1 MSWWILTMAVF
12 AALAVGAA
20 AWGEAA
26 KKDDVKAGPTVT
38 PPPPAPQSA
47 SVPSPAPQPE
57 EPQAN
62 SEEPETGPMV
72 IAEYRIEDFFDIKR
86 DWSSSSLG
94 LSDVLNANKEPDYLG
109 QSPSG
114 VFRRLFGGAGPRDES
129 IGWQELIDI
138 IKRSVYNQIDP
149 KVAAWTDEGGPASID
164 YLSFGVAKVLIVS
177 QTREGQ
183 KRVESLLEAMRSA
196 SEVGGPMLTIH
207 ARWVEMADAKAAEL
221 LGRDPAKRQVPIE
234 VTDADLAKADAKT
247 LYRACTTCFDRQT
260 VFVASG
266 NIKAYLADGTPLV
279 CEAYRGITPII
290 RDFLVGGMLEVRPQ
304 LSKDKDA
311 VLLDYRSYVNP
322 AATIEH
328 TEPQEYAGGTNP
340 QATLHTD
347 FGFPAVDF
355 QTLRG
360 SVRIPLG
367 KSILLGFT
375 TGPKLKDGKVSCL
388 IVEVSASK
396 VETRP

>member
-20 AWGEAA
+20 AWGEVA
-26 KKDDVKAGPTVT
+26 KKDDAKAGPAVT
-38 PPPPAPQSA
+38 PPPPASESEMQ
-47 SVPSPAPQPE
+47 QPG
-57 EPQAN
+57 
-62 SEEPETGPMV
+62 SEEPKTGSMV
-72 IAEYRIEDFFDIKR
+72 MAAYRIEDFFLKR
-86 DWSSSSLG
+86 DWGSSSLG
-94 LSDVLNANKEPDYLG
+94 LPDVLNANKEPDYMG
-109 QSPSG
+109 QARPDVWRG
-114 VFRRLFGGAGPRDES
+114 LFGGAGPRDES
-129 IGWQELIDI
+129 IGWQELVAI
-138 IKRSVYNQIDP
+138 IQRTVNNQSNP
-149 KVAAWTDEGGPASID
+149 KVAAWADEGGPASID
-164 YLSFGVAKVLIVS
+164 YLSYGGAKVLIVS

-207 ARWVEMADAKAAEL
+207 AQWMEMADAKAADL
-221 LGRDPAKRQVPIE
+221 LGRDPAKRQVPME

-247 LYRACTTCFDRQT
+247 IYRGCTTCFDRQT

-266 NIKAYLADGTPLV
+266 NLKAYLADVTPLV
-279 CEAYRGITPII
+279 CEAFLGITPII
-290 RDFLVGGMLEVRPQ
+290 RDLLVGGMLEVRPQ

-311 VLLDYRSYVNP
+311 VLLDYRSYVTP

-328 TEPQEYAGGTNP
+328 TGPQEYAVGTNP
-340 QATLHTD
+340 RATLHTD

-396 VETRP
+396 AETRP